1 MFGNNH
7 RINPTESRKQLL
19 IAESELNRAQLV
31 QEWQTMADGVRRFS
45 DRVKSASSLAS
56 AAALL
61 VAAVSAF
68 RRGKFEEAG
77 AKASRWQALLKGAGS
92 ISTLWL
98 AFRSRGRDQNRQ
110 MEEQKKDR
118 LSEDNQANKIR
129 TSKGT
134 LC

>member
-1 MFGNNH
+1 
-7 RINPTESRKQLL
+7 L